1 MVDNTRRRWGVPLVA
16 LGLAALAAVGG
27 CSAGSGT
34 SSERAASD
42 NAAGGAAA
50 PEAAGGDNA
59 GSNPG
64 SKDAPG
70 GAGGVDLRV
79 DQRAIIY
86 TGSVRVQV
94 ENVDRA
100 AQDTIALVTAAG
112 GFVGGDERRGVDEHA
127 RADLE
132 LRVPAARF
140 TGVVDEI
147 AKLGEQ
153 QWREIRTEDVTEQT
167 VDLDARI
174 ITQRARVESARRL
187 LARASSIDDLVSLE
201 NELGRRE
208 ADLAS
213 LEAKKRRLADLTAL
227 STINVSLVTEN
238 TRTSDTNETGFLA
251 GLAAGWRTFL
261 DSVTVLVTVIGAL
274 LPWLVVLAVP
284 VVLVWRLVR
293 RRRRRPAQ
301 VVPGAPAYPAMP
313 APVPAGVGAAGRPT
327 MPAQRS
333 GAGTPAARSA
343 GTDAAP
349 RPATP
354 APPSA
359 GSGASPSTDGVSE
372 PPPAPG
378 APSAP

>member
-1 MVDNTRRRWGVPLVA
+1 MMDNGRRRWGVPLVA
-16 LGLAALAAVGG
+16 LGLTALFAVGG
-27 CSAGSGT
+27 CSAGSGG
-34 SSERAASD
+34 SERAASD
-42 NAAGGAAA
+42 NAAPGPAA

-59 GSNPG
+59 GS
-64 SKDAPG
+64 KDTSA

-94 ENVDRA
+94 EDVDRA
-100 AQDTIALVTAAG
+100 AQDTVALVTAAG

-140 TGVVDEI
+140 TGVVDGI

-174 ITQRARVESARRL
+174 TTQRARVESARRL
-187 LARASSIDDLVSLE
+187 LARASSIDDLVSIE

-238 TRTSDTNETGFLA
+238 TRSSDTDETGFLA
-251 GLAAGWRTFL
+251 GLADGWRAFL
-261 DSVTVLVTVIGAL
+261 ESVTVLVTVLGAL

-284 VVLVWRLVR
+284 VVLVWRLAR
-293 RRRRRPAQ
+293 RRRQRRAGQ
-301 VVPGAPAYPAMP
+301 VAPGAPAYPAMA
-313 APVPAGVGAAGRPT
+313 APVPAGVGAPTRPAA
-327 MPAQRS
+327 PAQRS
-333 GAGTPAARSA
+333 GAVAAPQPMTPAQRPA
-343 GTDAAP
+343 GADATPKPDAAP
-349 RPATP
+349 RPGAMP
-354 APPSA
+354 KPDVAPKPDA
-359 GSGASPSTDGVSE
+359 MP
-372 PPPAPG
+372 
-378 APSAP
+378 

>member
-1 MVDNTRRRWGVPLVA
+1 MVNIGRRRRWGVPLVT
-16 LGLAALAAVGG
+16 LGLVAVVAVGG
-27 CSAGSGT
+27 CSADRD
-34 SSERAASD
+34 SSSAPAADS
-42 NAAGGAAA
+42 AAGGAPA
-50 PEAAGGDNA
+50 PEAAERGDTGA
-59 GSNPG
+59 
-64 SKDAPG
+64 KDTPG

-94 ENVDRA
+94 KDVDQA
-100 AQDTIALVTAAG
+100 ARDTIALVTAAG
-112 GFVGGDERRGVDEHA
+112 GFVGGDERRGVDEFA
-127 RADLE
+127 RANLE
-132 LRVPAARF
+132 LRVPAERF
-140 TGVVDEI
+140 TGVVDGI

-153 QWREIRTEDVTEQT
+153 QWREVRTEDVTEET

-187 LARASSIDDLVSLE
+187 LARASSISDLVSLE

-227 STINVSLVTEN
+227 STINVSLSTEKGS
-238 TRTSDTNETGFLA
+238 RTSDEREETGFLA

-261 DSVTVLVTVIGAL
+261 DSVTVLVTVLGAL

-284 VVLVWRLVR
+284 VVLVWRAVR
-293 RRRRRPAQ
+293 RRRRRRAAQ
-301 VVPGAPAYPAMP
+301 VVSGAPAYPMMP
-313 APVPAGVGAAGRPT
+313 APVHAGVGAAPRPAT
-327 MPAQRS
+327 PAQRS
-333 GAGTPAARSA
+333 AGGGTPPGGSGNLAQ
-343 GTDAAP
+343 
-349 RPATP
+349 PATP

-359 GSGASPSTDGVSE
+359 GSGTPPSAGGVSE

-378 APSAP
+378 ARSAP

>member
-1 MVDNTRRRWGVPLVA
+1 MDNGRRRWGVPLVA
-16 LGLAALAAVGG
+16 LGLVALVAVGG
-27 CSAGSGT
+27 CSADRGSD
-34 SSERAASD
+34 SERAASD
-42 NAAGGAAA
+42 NAAGAPAPAA
-50 PEAAGGDNA
+50 PEAGREGA
-59 GSNPG
+59 GS
-64 SKDAPG
+64 DAAPG

-79 DQRAIIY
+79 DQRAIVY

-94 ENVDRA
+94 DDVDRA
-100 AQDTIALVTAAG
+100 AQDTVALVTAAG
-112 GFVGGDERRGVDEHA
+112 GFVGGDERRGVDENA
-127 RADLE
+127 RAQLE

-140 TGVVDEI
+140 TGVVDGI

-174 ITQRARVESARRL
+174 TTQRARVESARRL
-187 LARASSIDDLVSLE
+187 LARASSISDLVQLE

-238 TRTSDTNETGFLA
+238 TRTGDTDETGFLA
-251 GLAAGWRTFL
+251 GLASGWRTFL
-261 DSVTVLVTVIGAL
+261 DSVTVLVTVLGAL

-293 RRRRRPAQ
+293 RRRRRATQ

-313 APVPAGVGAAGRPT
+313 GPVPAGVGAVPRPAP
-327 MPAQRS
+327 PAQRS
-333 GAGTPAARSA
+333 PAG
-343 GTDAAP
+343 GTSS

-354 APPSA
+354 APPTA
-359 GSGASPSTDGVSE
+359 GGGAPPSPGGVSE

>member
-1 MVDNTRRRWGVPLVA
+1 MVDNGRRRWGVPLVA
-16 LGLAALAAVGG
+16 LGLVALVAVGG
-27 CSAGSGT
+27 CSADRGGN
-34 SSERAASD
+34 SERAASD
-42 NAAGGAAA
+42 NAAGAPAPAA
-50 PEAAGGDNA
+50 PEAGRDGA
-59 GSNPG
+59 GS
-64 SKDAPG
+64 DAAPG

-79 DQRAIIY
+79 DQRAIVY

-94 ENVDRA
+94 DDVDRA
-100 AQDTIALVTAAG
+100 AQDTVALVTAAG
-112 GFVGGDERRGVDEHA
+112 GFVGGDERRGVDENA
-127 RADLE
+127 RAQLE

-140 TGVVDEI
+140 TGVVDGI

-174 ITQRARVESARRL
+174 TTQRARVESARRL
-187 LARASSIDDLVSLE
+187 LARASSISDLVQLE

-238 TRTSDTNETGFLA
+238 TRTGDTDETGFLA
-251 GLAAGWRTFL
+251 GLASGWRTFL
-261 DSVTVLVTVIGAL
+261 DSVTVLVTVLGAL

-293 RRRRRPAQ
+293 RRRRRRAAQ

-313 APVPAGVGAAGRPT
+313 GPVPAGVGAAPRPAP
-327 MPAQRS
+327 PAQRS
-333 GAGTPAARSA
+333 PASGTS
-343 GTDAAP
+343 P

-354 APPSA
+354 APPPA
-359 GSGASPSTDGVSE
+359 GGGTPSSTGGGTPPSPGGVSE
-372 PPPAPG
+372 SPPAP
-378 APSAP
+378 

>member
-1 MVDNTRRRWGVPLVA
+1 MVDNGRRRWGVPLVA
-16 LGLAALAAVGG
+16 LGLVALVAVGG
-27 CSAGSGT
+27 CSADRGSD
-34 SSERAASD
+34 SERAASD
-42 NAAGGAAA
+42 NAAGAPAPAA
-50 PEAAGGDNA
+50 PEAGRDGA
-59 GSNPG
+59 GSDAGRDGAG
-64 SKDAPG
+64 SDAAPG

-79 DQRAIIY
+79 DQRAIVY

-94 ENVDRA
+94 DDVDRA
-100 AQDTIALVTAAG
+100 AQDTVALVTAAG
-112 GFVGGDERRGVDEHA
+112 GFVGGDERRGVDENA
-127 RADLE
+127 RAQLE

-140 TGVVDEI
+140 TGVVDGI

-187 LARASSIDDLVSLE
+187 LARASSISDLVQLE

-238 TRTSDTNETGFLA
+238 TRTSDTDETGFLA
-251 GLAAGWRTFL
+251 GLASGWRTFL
-261 DSVTVLVTVIGAL
+261 DSVTVLVTVLGAL

-293 RRRRRPAQ
+293 RRRGRRATQ

-313 APVPAGVGAAGRPT
+313 GPVPAGVGTAPRPAP
-327 MPAQRS
+327 PAQRS
-333 GAGTPAARSA
+333 PGSGTS
-343 GTDAAP
+343 P
-349 RPATP
+349 RPSATP
-354 APPSA
+354 APPTA
-359 GSGASPSTDGVSE
+359 GGGTPPSPGGVSE

>member
-1 MVDNTRRRWGVPLVA
+1 MVDIRRRRWGAPLVA
-16 LGLAALAAVGG
+16 LGLAALVAVGG
-27 CSAGSGT
+27 CSADRGND
-34 SSERAASD
+34 SERTASD
-42 NAAGGAAA
+42 SAAGGAAA
-50 PEAAGGDNA
+50 PAAPEAARDGA
-59 GSNPG
+59 GS
-64 SKDAPG
+64 DAAPG

-79 DQRAIIY
+79 DQRAIVY
-86 TGSVRVQV
+86 TGSLRVQV
-94 ENVDRA
+94 DDVDRA
-100 AQDTIALVTAAG
+100 AQDTVALVTAAG
-112 GFVGGDERRGVDEHA
+112 GFVGGDERRGVDENA
-127 RADLE
+127 RAQLE

-140 TGVVDEI
+140 TGVVDGI

-187 LARASSIDDLVSLE
+187 LARASSISDLISLE

-227 STINVSLVTEN
+227 STINVSLVTEKA
-238 TRTSDTNETGFLA
+238 RTIDTDETGFLA
-251 GLAAGWRTFL
+251 GLADGWRTFL
-261 DSVTVLVTVIGAL
+261 DSVTVLVTVLGAL

-293 RRRRRPAQ
+293 RRRRRRAAQ
-301 VVPGAPAYPAMP
+301 VVPGAPGYPMVP
-313 APVPAGVGAAGRPT
+313 APVPAGVGVGSRPAT
-327 MPAQRS
+327 PAQRTAGS
-333 GAGTPAARSA
+333 GVS
-343 GTDAAP
+343 P

-359 GSGASPSTDGVSE
+359 GSGTPPSPGGVSDS
-372 PPPAPG
+372 PPAP
-378 APSAP
+378 